1 MKYTTSIAAMLVGLS
16 SAAQSASVES
26 DIYQFILTDVPV
38 EQELFVSLP
47 GDNQGSPNFSFED
60 PDSGDIVFPNFEN
73 FFAADGDFAEVLFDQ
88 SLLPNTPPAFD
99 PVFSNALLTGA
110 WTFDASVLDQ
120 DLTGFTDEEGTTVGT
135 QSLNSSFQALID
147 GQIVSSGVTS
157 TTDVIVANNVFA
169 GTDDDGNDVTFDL
182 LALVAGRTP
191 GFDFDP
197 SQEGSS
203 GVTLVVAGGANWFE
217 DAAAAGEIPDF
228 ENVLAGVVELEAYY
242 YGDTDGDG
250 IGDFPLF
257 EERILGE
264 LTEETD
270 FVANPLGSGEGLSEN
285 NPVLPTNTVTEDEN
299 GNELPNPIFQFDL
312 SEAERIELPGVPG
325 GIVFIDPEIAVGYT
339 YTLEGAG
346 EITGIIA
353 PTLAEVD
360 DPDGYIVTINGISF
374 EIAPGEYVAFADV
387 FDNAG
392 ETPTPVT
399 EVILEGISIGA
410 MLDPTDDMAFVAGLS
425 IFGDDS
431 TSFVSQQAIIED
443 VDFGPNVSA
452 VPVPAGLP
460 LMLAGVGV
468 LGWMRYRRKSH

>member
-203 GVTLVVAGGANWFE
+203 GVTLVVAG
-217 DAAAAGEIPDF
+217 
-228 ENVLAGVVELEAYY
+228 
-242 YGDTDGDG
+242 
-250 IGDFPLF
+250 
-257 EERILGE
+257 
-264 LTEETD
+264 
-270 FVANPLGSGEGLSEN
+270 
-285 NPVLPTNTVTEDEN
+285 
-299 GNELPNPIFQFDL
+299 
-312 SEAERIELPGVPG
+312 
-325 GIVFIDPEIAVGYT
+325 
-339 YTLEGAG
+339 
-346 EITGIIA
+346 
-353 PTLAEVD
+353 
-360 DPDGYIVTINGISF
+360 
-374 EIAPGEYVAFADV
+374 
-387 FDNAG
+387 
-392 ETPTPVT
+392 
-399 EVILEGISIGA
+399 
-410 MLDPTDDMAFVAGLS
+410 
-425 IFGDDS
+425 
-431 TSFVSQQAIIED
+431 
-443 VDFGPNVSA
+443 
-452 VPVPAGLP
+452 
-460 LMLAGVGV
+460 
-468 LGWMRYRRKSH
+468 